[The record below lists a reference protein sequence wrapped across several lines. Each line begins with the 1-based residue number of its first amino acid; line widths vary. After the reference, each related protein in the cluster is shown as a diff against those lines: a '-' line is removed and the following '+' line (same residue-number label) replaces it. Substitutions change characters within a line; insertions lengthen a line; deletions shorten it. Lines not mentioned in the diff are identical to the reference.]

1 MEKKTESGKV
11 RKKSKKEKNIRIVV
25 SLVLS
30 FILALCITAIIVLT
44 AFKMSF
50 FNASSVIG
58 EFNKTNYYY
67 SVWDSVYEK
76 ACNTIRPS
84 GLPEEVLDGVFDKN
98 VVYMESKNYIEAQI
112 KQQDYTVNTTVI
124 ENKIKDNISS
134 YIKKNNIETTKE
146 TDRGISDITG
156 EIIKDYESALKF
168 PFAAQYVK
176 YMNMYNKVFAPLC
189 AVLVILCIIICFVLV
204 SMQHWAH
211 RGIRYISYALLSSGI
226 MGFLAPAVIRI
237 SGAYE
242 RLNVT
247 PLRLYNLVVAVIESN
262 LNMLM
267 YLSCAAFVLFGLS
280 LGAINT
286 LKQRASHKR

>member
-1 MEKKTESGKV
+1 MEKKTEAG
-11 RKKSKKEKNIRIVV
+11 RDRRKSKKVKNIRTAV
-25 SLVLS
+25 SLVFS
-30 FILALCITAIIVLT
+30 FVLALCFTAIIVLT
-44 AFKMSF
+44 AFKTSF

-67 SVWDSVYEK
+67 SVRDSVYEK

-112 KQQDYTVNTTVI
+112 KQQDYTVNTTAI
-124 ENKIKDNISS
+124 ENKIKDNIEA
-134 YIKKNNIETTKE
+134 YIKKNNIETTSE
-146 TDRGISDITG
+146 TDQGISDITG
-156 EIIKDYESALKF
+156 EIVNDYETSLKF

-176 YMNMYNKVFAPLC
+176 YMNMYNKIYTPLC
-189 AVLVILCIIICFVLV
+189 AVLVILCIIICFILI

-211 RGIRYISYALLSSGI
+211 RGIRYISYALLTSGI
-226 MGFLAPAVIRI
+226 MGFVAPAVIRI

-267 YLSCAAFVLFGLS
+267 YLSCAVFVLFGLS
-280 LGAINT
+280 LGLINT